1 MNLDKSLQAFQYQHE
16 LQAFL
21 RYEQRL
27 KEAYARSQNP
37 FPGRWQPHGHRGG
50 VQINSEQ
57 SSSCPAQDQPS
68 D

>member
-1 MNLDKSLQAFQYQHE
+1 MTLDKSLQAFQYQHK

-27 KEAYARSQNP
+27 KQAYARSQNP
-37 FPGRWQPHGHRGG
+37 FPGRWQPDGYGRR
-50 VQINSEQ
+50 VQVDSEQ
-57 SSSCPAQDQPS
+57 PSPRSAENQPF

>member
-1 MNLDKSLQAFQYQHE
+1 MNLDKSIRTQQHQHE

-37 FPGRWQPHGHRGG
+37 FPGRWQSYGHGRR
-50 VQINSEQ
+50 VQVDSEQ
-57 SSSCPAQDQPS
+57 PSSRSAENYS
-68 D
+68 LN

>member
-1 MNLDKSLQAFQYQHE
+1 MDERLKAQHHQHE

-37 FPGRWQPHGHRGG
+37 FPGRWQPHGHRRG
-50 VQINSEQ
+50 VQVNSEQ
-57 SSSCPAQDQPS
+57 SSSRSAENYSLD
-68 D
+68 

>member
-1 MNLDKSLQAFQYQHE
+1 MTLDKSLRTHQDQHE

-37 FPGRWQPHGHRGG
+37 FPRRWQPHGHGRGIQ
-50 VQINSEQ
+50 VDSEQ
-57 SSSCPAQDQPS
+57 PSSCSAENYSLD
-68 D
+68 